1 MTARLSIAAVVGAM
15 LLCGCAPKL
24 RVMVPEGWKV
34 TQDVSEGTAR
44 AMVLANEATGVSI
57 QVVSDK
63 ADESTLPML
72 AAQTLSLVAQIEG
85 QVTELAIADDESSL
99 RISFVA
105 EREGLGV
112 LHGRIVAKLVKKNMA
127 VATTGVWKDDQD
139 KVISPVFDQIA
150 ASADFR

>member
-1 MTARLSIAAVVGAM
+1 MAVAGFV
-15 LLCGCAPKL
+15 LCGCSPKL
-24 RVMVPEGWKV
+24 RVAVPEGWKV
-34 TQDVSEGTAR
+34 SQEVNENGAQ
-44 AMVLANEATGVSI
+44 AKVLINEATGATI

-63 ADESTLPML
+63 ADASTLPML
-72 AAQTLSLVAQIEG
+72 AAQTLALVAQVEG
-85 QVTELAIADDESSL
+85 QVTELTVADDESSL

-112 LHGRIVAKLVKKNMA
+112 LHCCLVAKLTKKKDRA

-139 KVISPVFDQIA
+139 KVVSPAFDQIA